1 MPKSAVPFPVPINPS
16 FPIDQK
22 SIAESRIVNPSI
34 SVIIPAYN
42 RFEML
47 VYVIRSILAQTTPV
61 LEIVVVD
68 DGSLDETPARLS
80 SLLDKLP
87 EWKERVHCYSQA
99 NQGQSAAMNYGLSLA
114 KGEWIAFAAHDDPWL
129 PWKLEWQLRAIHK
142 YGSES
147 SLCFTDAWFMNN
159 PFMKQTTFQFAGFK
173 SSNPLG
179 VIHDPAR
186 LIVAD
191 RHPVWLQTVLA
202 RADLLHRA
210 GGLDPNLRYSED
222 HDLLFRAALLTP
234 FCYVSMPMVLID
246 RSPADL
252 RHVGAG
258 ENWHKVEFCLQMDQY
273 RYEKQLSLSSGLP
286 RNTRNIIRRNLRA
299 IHSSWANLHLR
310 QRNYTKARLAA
321 QTAIRCHLTIA
332 AILKWMLIAT
342 APALARSLSI
352 ARDQGALRHD
362 RTSWLNDSSV
372 SKIPVKDPTNS

>member
-1 MPKSAVPFPVPINPS
+1 
-16 FPIDQK
+16 
-22 SIAESRIVNPSI
+22 VNSDI

-42 RFEML
+42 RFDML

-68 DGSLDETPARLS
+68 DGSQDETPARLS
-80 SLLDKLP
+80 SLLEKLP
-87 EWKERVHCYSQA
+87 EWKERVRCYSQA

-129 PWKLEWQLRAIHK
+129 PWKLEWQLRAIHE

-179 VIHDPAR
+179 IVHQPAC
-186 LIVAD
+186 LIAD

-273 RYEKQLSLSSGLP
+273 RYEKQLRLSSGLP
-286 RNTRNIIRRNLRA
+286 RKTRQIIRGNLCA

-310 QRNYTKARLAA
+310 QHDYAKARLDVH
-321 QTAIRCHLTIA
+321 TAIRYHLNVT
-332 AILKWMLIAT
+332 AILKWMLIAA
-342 APALARSLSI
+342 APALSHWLFVT
-352 ARDQGALRHD
+352 RDRGASRHD
-362 RTSWLNDSSV
+362 RTSWLNDSIAST
-372 SKIPVKDPTNS
+372 IPVKGPANS